1 MWLLHVLL
9 CIFCVYISF
18 FTLFLKPLGLQAQRF
33 FFLDAASSTSIQS
46 LLSLK
51 MWWSVDTTFTLNCLI
66 KYWHGTSNH
75 DCGLSFQA
83 RSTKA
88 GNPITFL
95 FLSMG
100 GGIGVYM
107 SISKSLNI
115 FALSF
120 LTQPIDYEGFQLFM
134 VTYLENDI
142 PEELCQ
148 HLFTSFKSKTGGCSP
163 DQSRA
168 GTSLLGRMLVLLS

>member
-1 MWLLHVLL
+1 MALQITTVDSH
-9 CIFCVYISF
+9 FRSDQ
-18 FTLFLKPLGLQAQRF
+18 LKLETP
-33 FFLDAASSTSIQS
+33 S
-46 LLSLK
+46 
-51 MWWSVDTTFTLNCLI
+51 
-66 KYWHGTSNH
+66 H
-75 DCGLSFQA
+75 
-83 RSTKA
+83 
-88 GNPITFL
+88 
-95 FLSMG
+95 

-107 SISKSLNI
+107 SISKSVNI

-120 LTQPIDYEGFQLFM
+120 LMQPIDYEGFQLFM

-168 GTSLLGRMLVLLS
+168 GTSLLGRLLVLS

>member
-1 MWLLHVLL
+1 MFYCV
-9 CIFCVYISF
+9 FFVYIYLSLHSF
-18 FTLFLKPLGLQAQRF
+18 QSHWASKLKGV
-33 FFLDAASSTSIQS
+33 FLDAASSTSIQS

-51 MWWSVDTTFTLNCLI
+51 MWWSADTTFTLNCLR
-66 KYWHGTSNH
+66 KYWHGTPNH

-88 GNPITFL
+88 GNPITFF

-107 SISKSLNI
+107 SISKSVNI